1 VIEVKTPLT
10 HRDYSHL
17 VDQEDPLHLTIN
29 KIRRCFMYN
38 NQYFQLDI
46 YKEPCHPRCRGL
58 ILLETYTTLSREDF
72 REKLP
77 KFLGIDQEVTGDSA
91 FSMFNLSLREDW
103 LNNKRFCNRLS
114 DDDDDDIEATTE
126 GAHNRLE
133 AVHRKSSFIGVDSP
147 TASPSI

>member
-1 VIEVKTPLT
+1 
-10 HRDYSHL
+10 
-17 VDQEDPLHLTIN
+17 
-29 KIRRCFMYN
+29 
-38 NQYFQLDI
+38 
-46 YKEPCHPRCRGL
+46 
-58 ILLETYTTLSREDF
+58 
-72 REKLP
+72 
-77 KFLGIDQEVTGDSA
+77 
-91 FSMFNLSLREDW
+91 MFNLSLREDW